1 MLFLFSCILFS
12 DGRCS
17 KLSMDGLITG
27 QDLSNSREN
36 TRHLDSPGK
45 SKILVFCGFYLPL
58 VDDDYYSG
66 ERWEFRE
73 ALCVISPMSGI

>member
-1 MLFLFSCILFS
+1 MQH
-12 DGRCS
+12 
-17 KLSMDGLITG
+17 GLLTE